1 MDKIDP
7 MKFSIVGLV
16 NEINNRKKE
25 GYDASD
31 AGSAV
36 GSLLVLGLML
46 FLTFGIWI
54 WGIIVLVKYWKE
66 IPIWAKVL
74 GIVGLLPILPFGPV
88 LTLICV
94 YAGQKYGGGD
104 SAVGSSAPASST
116 PASAPASSAPA
127 SSAPASAPASSA
139 SQ

>member
-16 NEINNRKKE
+16 TEINNRKKE
-25 GYDASD
+25 GYDSSD
-31 AGSAV
+31 AGSFI
-36 GSLLVLGLML
+36 GSLLVLGVML

-54 WGIIVLVKYWKE
+54 WGIVVLIKYWKE
-66 IPIWAKVL
+66 IPDWAKVL
-74 GIVGLLPILPFGPV
+74 GVLGLLPIIPFGPV

-94 YAGQKYGGGD
+94 YVGKGHSGD
-104 SAVGSSAPASST
+104 SSAPASSS
-116 PASAPASSAPA
+116 AHSGSAPASTSAP
-127 SSAPASAPASSA
+127 SAPPSAPASSA